1 MKISGTY
8 TLALKRERAFEAM
21 QNPDLLA
28 KCIPGCEGLSKI
40 GEDEYQMN
48 LKVVMAAISGQF
60 TGKVKLTDSVAPASF
75 RLSVEG
81 TGKIGFLKGSGL
93 LNLTESDV
101 AATTV
106 TYDGDVNIGGTIA
119 AVGQR
124 LMETTAKMM
133 IKKFF
138 DKLAAEAAV

>member
-93 LNLTESDV
+93 LNLVESDV

-138 DKLAAEAAV
+138 DKLATEAAV

>member
-1 MKISGTY
+1 
-8 TLALKRERAFEAM
+8 
-21 QNPDLLA
+21 
-28 KCIPGCEGLSKI
+28 
-40 GEDEYQMN
+40 MN
-48 LKVVMAAISGQF
+48 MKVVMAAISGQF
-60 TGKVKLTDSVAPASF
+60 TGKVKLSDSVAPASF

-93 LNLTESDV
+93 LNLVESDV

-138 DKLAAEAAV
+138 DKLATEAAV

>member
-8 TLALKRERAFEAM
+8 TLALAREHAFEAM

-48 LKVVMAAISGQF
+48 MKVVMAAISGQF
-60 TGKVKLTDSVAPASF
+60 TGKVKLSDSVAPASF

-138 DKLAAEAAV
+138 DKLATEAAV

>member
-8 TLALKRERAFEAM
+8 TLALERERAFEAM

-48 LKVVMAAISGQF
+48 MKVVMAAISGQF
-60 TGKVKLTDSVAPASF
+60 TGKVKLSDSVAPASF

-93 LNLTESDV
+93 LNLVESDV

-138 DKLAAEAAV
+138 DKLATEAAV

>member
-1 MKISGTY
+1 MKISGTH
-8 TLALKRERAFEAM
+8 TLALARQRAFEAL

-40 GEDEYQMN
+40 GDDEYEMN

-60 TGKVKLTDSVAPASF
+60 TGKVKLSDSVPPQSF

-93 LNLTESDV
+93 LQLTESD

-106 TYDGDVNIGGTIA
+106 VTYEGDVNIGGTIA

-138 DKLAAEAAV
+138 DKLAKESAV

>member
-8 TLALKRERAFEAM
+8 ALALTRERAFEAM
-21 QNPDLLA
+21 QNPELLA

-48 LKVVMAAISGQF
+48 MKVVMAAVSGQF
-60 TGKVKLTDSVAPASF
+60 AGKVKLSDSVAPASF
-75 RLSVEG
+75 RLNVEG

-93 LNLTESDV
+93 LNLAENEAVT
-101 AATTV
+101 TTV

-138 DKLAAEAAV
+138 DKLAKEAAV